1 MKLELRAGLL
11 TPLHLLSVIFR
22 ISRRCFFA
30 GTLLAA
36 VLAGWIS
43 FQFWSDPNIPS
54 QGELPPAIQLSN
66 QVRQLCLREQRAAD
80 SVWAPEVLA
89 QHCGRTVEAI
99 WDEINVAEDKLA
111 RVAELNL
118 GTVRVGCWRL
128 AQTARPQ
135 GIQVYRRAGED
146 SPLSPSEWAAWVR
159 GFWKAG
165 WRLEWI
171 EFRHQRF
178 QANSVG
184 QSKAAGGSFLRNL
197 SPIRSEFFFRAGL
210 GKTNPEN
217 PAALTAETSSRRALI
232 EGTLAVKWE
241 TVAKNRG
248 KISIAEMD
256 ARQLELRILRGR
268 APFRLVLEERIIPPE
283 NAHSIDPLIVADLDG
298 DGRLEIILAGKN
310 LVYRDRNGDGHK
322 AEPLCV
328 FPPHLISTALLA
340 DITGNGFADLLCVKH
355 QGLVLLPGAVGG
367 LFDQPE
373 IMLWPAPRD
382 LKYPMA
388 MSCGDADQDGDLD
401 IFIGQYK
408 VPYENGTLPTP
419 FYDADDGHPFYLL
432 RNEGGLRFADAT
444 AESGLTAKR
453 RRRIYSAS
461 FVDADG
467 RDGPDL
473 AIVSDFAGAELYLN
487 DGQGRFADATAATLA
502 EPYGFGMA
510 HSFADFNL
518 DGRLDFLMIGMTSPT
533 VSRLESMGLRREGL
547 AGSPSM
553 RSRMTY
559 GNRLFLSRA
568 DGRFEQNAL
577 SRSIARSGW
586 AWGCGSADFDND
598 GFPDVFIANGM
609 ESRESV
615 RDYEPE
621 YWLHDAFV
629 ANSARS
635 PKAHAYFQAKFA
647 ATRAKGH
654 SYGGYETNR
663 LYLNQNGE
671 TFLEAGYLLGL
682 GLQQDSR
689 NAVADDFD
697 GDGRVDVLMT
707 HFERWPDAGQILR
720 IYRNQLPKTGNWI
733 GFRFARQAGALD
745 PAGTRITVQNG
756 ERIAVD
762 ELVTGDSYRSQHAAS
777 LHFGLGKSQKANR
790 VVLRQPNGQSRV
802 FKNLPANRYYFV
814 DELPSPQPIFSPE
827 NDEKATVEDQSK
839 PSEWE

>member
-1 MKLELRAGLL
+1 MRFEIARRSA
-11 TPLHLLSVIFR
+11 PLNVLAVVSR

-36 VLAGWIS
+36 VLAGWIRL
-43 FQFWSDPNIPS
+43 QLGNDPDLSS

-66 QVRQLCLREQRAAD
+66 QVQQLRLREQRMAD

-99 WDEINVAEDKLA
+99 WDEINAAEDKLA

-118 GTVRVGCWRL
+118 GTVRIGWWRL
-128 AQTARPQ
+128 AERAQPH
-135 GIQVYRRAGED
+135 GIQVYRWAGES
-146 SPLSPSEWAAWVR
+146 SPLSSSDWDAWVR
-159 GFWKAG
+159 GFWEAG

-178 QANSVG
+178 QANSG
-184 QSKAAGGSFLRNL
+184 GHSKAADGSFARNL

-210 GKTNPEN
+210 WKTSPEN
-217 PAALTAETSSRRALI
+217 PANWTAETSSHRVLI
-232 EGTLAVKWE
+232 EGTLAVKWK
-241 TVAKNRG
+241 TVKQSRG
-248 KISIAEMD
+248 KIPIAEMD
-256 ARQLELRILRGR
+256 ARRLELRSLRGR
-268 APFRLVLEERIIPPE
+268 APFRLVLEERITPSE
-283 NAHSIDPLIVADLDG
+283 NARSIDPLIVADLDG

-310 LVYRDRNGDGHK
+310 LIYRDRRGDGHK

-328 FPPHLISTALLA
+328 FPPRLISTALLA
-340 DITGNGFADLLCVKH
+340 DITGDGFADLLCVRH
-355 QGLVLLPGAVGG
+355 QGLVLLPGGVGG
-367 LFDQPE
+367 LFDRPE
-373 IMLWPAPRD
+373 IMLWPAPRS
-382 LKYPMA
+382 LKYPMVLA
-388 MSCGDADQDGDLD
+388 CGDADQDGDLD
-401 IFIGQYK
+401 LFIGQYK

-419 FYDADDGHPFYLL
+419 FYDANDGYPFYLL
-432 RNEGGLRFADAT
+432 HNEGNLRFAEVT
-444 AESGLTAKR
+444 ADSGLAAKR
-453 RRRIYSAS
+453 RRRVYSAS

-467 RDGPDL
+467 KNGPDL

-487 DGQGRFADATAATLA
+487 DGQGRFADATTATLA
-502 EPYGFGMA
+502 ESYGFGMA

-518 DGRLDFLMIGMTSPT
+518 DGRLDFLMIGMNSPT
-533 VSRLESMGLRREGL
+533 VDRLESMGLRRAGL
-547 AGSPSM
+547 AGNSSM

-577 SRSIARSGW
+577 SHSIARSGW
-586 AWGCGSADFDND
+586 AWGCGTADFDND

-663 LYLNQNGE
+663 LYLNQSGE

-682 GLQQDSR
+682 GLQRDSR

-720 IYRNQLPKTGNWI
+720 IYRNELPKTGNWI
-733 GFRFARQAGALD
+733 GFRFDRQAGAMD

-756 ERIAVD
+756 KRIAVD
-762 ELVTGDSYRSQHAAS
+762 EVVTGDSYRSQHAAS

-802 FKNLPANRYYFV
+802 FKNLPANQYYFV

-827 NDEKATVEDQSK
+827 NDEKATVGDQSK

>member
-1 MKLELRAGLL
+1 M
-11 TPLHLLSVIFR
+11 
-22 ISRRCFFA
+22 
-30 GTLLAA
+30 A
-36 VLAGWIS
+36 VLAGWIRLR
-43 FQFWSDPNIPS
+43 FWSEPGIPD
-54 QGELPPAIQLSN
+54 QGGVSPAIQLSN
-66 QVRQLCLREQRAAD
+66 QVRQLRIREQRAAD
-80 SVWAPEVLA
+80 SVWAPEILA

-99 WDEINVAEDKLA
+99 WDEINDAEDKLA
-111 RVAELNL
+111 RVAELNW
-118 GTVRVGCWRL
+118 GTIRVGSWKP
-128 AQTARPQ
+128 AETARPH
-135 GIQVYRRAGED
+135 GIQIYRRAVEA
-146 SPLSPSEWAAWVR
+146 SSLSPSEWTAWVR
-159 GFWKAG
+159 EFWEAG

-178 QANSVG
+178 QANFGG
-184 QSKAAGGSFLRNL
+184 QSEAASGSFLRNL
-197 SPIRSEFFFRAGL
+197 SPIQSEFFFRAGL
-210 GKTNPEN
+210 WKTNRETPKD
-217 PAALTAETSSRRALI
+217 LTAETSSCRALI
-232 EGTLAVKWE
+232 EGTLDVKWK
-241 TVAKNRG
+241 TVEQNQG
-248 KISIAEMD
+248 KIPIAEME
-256 ARQLELRILRGR
+256 ARRLELRIRRGR
-268 APFRLVLEERIIPPE
+268 APFRLVLEERITPPE

-298 DGRLEIILAGKN
+298 DGRLEIVLAGKN

-340 DITGNGFADLLCVKH
+340 DVTGDGFADLLCVKH

-367 LFDQPE
+367 LFDRPE

-382 LKYPMA
+382 LKYPMVL
-388 MSCGDADQDGDLD
+388 SCGDADRDGDLD
-401 IFIGQYK
+401 LFIGQYK

-419 FYDADDGHPFYLL
+419 FYDANDGHPFYLL
-432 RNEGGLRFADAT
+432 RNEGSLRFTDVT
-444 AESGLTAKR
+444 EESGLTAKR

-467 RDGPDL
+467 KNGPDL
-473 AIVSDFAGAELYLN
+473 AIVSDFAGADLYLN
-487 DGQGRFADATAATLA
+487 DGQGRFTDATAATLA
-502 EPYGFGMA
+502 EAYGFGMA
-510 HSFADFNL
+510 HSFADFNW

-533 VSRLESMGLRREGL
+533 ADRLESMGLRREGL
-547 AGSPSM
+547 ADNPLM

-598 GFPDVFIANGM
+598 GFPDVFIVNGM

-635 PKAHAYFQAKFA
+635 SKAHAYFQAKFA
-647 ATRAKGH
+647 ATRAQGH

-682 GLQQDSR
+682 GLQRDSR

-707 HFERWPDAGQILR
+707 HFERWPDARQTLR
-720 IYRNQLPKTGNWI
+720 IYRNELPTTGNWI
-733 GFRFARQAGALD
+733 GFRFARQAGAVD
-745 PAGTRITVQNG
+745 PTGTRITVHNG
-756 ERIAVD
+756 ERTAVD
-762 ELVTGDSYRSQHAAS
+762 EIVTGDSYRSQHAAS
-777 LHFGLGKSQKANR
+777 LHFGLGKAQQADQII
-790 VVLRQPNGQSRV
+790 LRRPTGQSRI
-802 FKNLPANRYYFV
+802 FQNLPANRYYLV
-814 DELPSPQPIFSPE
+814 DHSLSLHPIF
-827 NDEKATVEDQSK
+827 
-839 PSEWE
+839 PSENAGGKESTVGEQSELSGRE

>member
-1 MKLELRAGLL
+1 MALAPFNVLA
-11 TPLHLLSVIFR
+11 VVFR
-22 ISRRCFFA
+22 ISSWRLFA
-30 GTLLAA
+30 GALPAA
-36 VLAGWIS
+36 VLAGWIRL
-43 FQFWSDPNIPS
+43 QFGEYPGIPD
-54 QGELPPAIQLSN
+54 QCELPPAIQLSN
-66 QVRQLCLREQRAAD
+66 QVRELCLREQRAAD
-80 SVWAPEVLA
+80 SVWAPEILA

-99 WDEINVAEDKLA
+99 WDEINDAEDKLA
-111 RVAELNL
+111 RVADLNL
-118 GTVRVGCWRL
+118 GTVRVGWWRL
-128 AQTARPQ
+128 AKTKRPH
-135 GIQVYRRAGED
+135 GIEIYRRAGEESSL
-146 SPLSPSEWAAWVR
+146 SPLEWTAWVR
-159 GFWKAG
+159 GFWEAG

-178 QANSVG
+178 QANFGG
-184 QSKAAGGSFLRNL
+184 QSKAADGSSLRNL
-197 SPIRSEFFFRAGL
+197 SPIRSEFLFRAGL
-210 GKTNPEN
+210 WKTNPEN
-217 PAALTAETSSRRALI
+217 PAALTAESSSHRALI
-232 EGTLAVKWE
+232 TGTLAVKWE
-241 TVAKNRG
+241 TAGRNQG
-248 KISIAEMD
+248 KIPIAEMD
-256 ARQLELRILRGR
+256 ARRLELRILRGR
-268 APFRLVLEERIIPPE
+268 APFRLVLEERIAPPE

-298 DGRLEIILAGKN
+298 DGRLEIVLAGKN
-310 LVYRDRNGDGHK
+310 LIYRDRNGDGHK

-340 DITGNGFADLLCVKH
+340 DFTGDGFADLLCMKQ
-355 QGLVLLPGAVGG
+355 QGLVLLPGAIGG
-367 LFDQPE
+367 LFDRPE
-373 IMLWPAPRD
+373 IMLWPAPRA
-382 LKYPMA
+382 LKYPMVLA
-388 MSCGDADQDGDLD
+388 CGDADQDGDLD
-401 IFIGQYK
+401 VFIGQYK

-419 FYDADDGHPFYLL
+419 FYDANDGYPFYLL
-432 RNEGGLRFADAT
+432 RNEGSLRFTDVT
-444 AESGLTAKR
+444 EESGLGAKR

-467 RDGPDL
+467 KNGPDL
-473 AIVSDFAGAELYLN
+473 AIVSDFAGAEFYWN
-487 DGQGRFADATAATLA
+487 DGQGRFINATATTLA

-518 DGRLDFLMIGMTSPT
+518 DGRLDFLMIGMNSPT
-533 VSRLESMGLRREGL
+533 VDRLESMGLRREGL
-547 AGSPSM
+547 TDNPLM

-671 TFLEAGYLLGL
+671 TFLEAGYLFGL
-682 GLQQDSR
+682 GLQRDSR

-720 IYRNQLPKTGNWI
+720 IYRNELPKTGNWI
-733 GFRFARQAGALD
+733 GFRFARRAGAMD

-756 ERIAVD
+756 KRIAVD
-762 ELVTGDSYRSQHAAS
+762 EVVTGDSYRSQHAAS

-827 NDEKATVEDQSK
+827 NDEKATVGDQSK

>member
-1 MKLELRAGLL
+1 M
-11 TPLHLLSVIFR
+11 
-22 ISRRCFFA
+22 
-30 GTLLAA
+30 
-36 VLAGWIS
+36 
-43 FQFWSDPNIPS
+43 
-54 QGELPPAIQLSN
+54 
-66 QVRQLCLREQRAAD
+66 
-80 SVWAPEVLA
+80 
-89 QHCGRTVEAI
+89 
-99 WDEINVAEDKLA
+99 
-111 RVAELNL
+111 
-118 GTVRVGCWRL
+118 
-128 AQTARPQ
+128 
-135 GIQVYRRAGED
+135 
-146 SPLSPSEWAAWVR
+146 
-159 GFWKAG
+159 
-165 WRLEWI
+165 
-171 EFRHQRF
+171 
-178 QANSVG
+178 
-184 QSKAAGGSFLRNL
+184 RNL

-210 GKTNPEN
+210 WKTNPEN
-217 PAALTAETSSRRALI
+217 PAALTAESSSRRTLI

-241 TVAKNRG
+241 TAGQNHG
-248 KISIAEMD
+248 KIPIAEMD
-256 ARQLELRILRGR
+256 ARQLELRSLRGR
-268 APFRLVLEERIIPPE
+268 APFRLVLEERISPPE
-283 NAHSIDPLIVADLDG
+283 NAHSIDPLIVAELDG

-340 DITGNGFADLLCVKH
+340 DFTSDGFPDLLCMKH

-373 IMLWPAPRD
+373 IMLWPAPRA
-382 LKYPMA
+382 LEYPMVLA
-388 MSCGDADQDGDLD
+388 CGDADQDGDLD
-401 IFIGQYK
+401 VFIGQYK

-419 FYDADDGHPFYLL
+419 FYDANDGYPFYLL
-432 RNEGGLRFADAT
+432 RNEGGLRFADVT
-444 AESGLTAKR
+444 EESGLGAKR
-453 RRRIYSAS
+453 RRRIYSTS

-467 RDGPDL
+467 KNGPDL
-473 AIVSDFAGAELYLN
+473 AIVSDFAGAELYWN
-487 DGQGRFADATAATLA
+487 DGQGRFANATAATLA

-533 VSRLESMGLRREGL
+533 ADRLESMGLRREGL
-547 AGSPSM
+547 AGNPLM

-559 GNRLFLSRA
+559 GNRLFISRA
-568 DGRFEQNAL
+568 DGRFEQNDL

-598 GFPDVFIANGM
+598 GFPDVFIVNGM

-671 TFLEAGYLLGL
+671 TFLEAGYLFGL
-682 GLQQDSR
+682 GLQRDSR

-707 HFERWPDAGQILR
+707 HFERWPDAAQSLR
-720 IYRNQLPKTGNWI
+720 IYRNELPQTRNWI
-733 GFRFARQAGALD
+733 GFRFARQAGSVD
-745 PAGTRITVQNG
+745 PAGTQVTVQNDK
-756 ERIAVD
+756 RLAVD

-777 LHFGLGKSQKANR
+777 LHFGLGKAQQAKR
-790 VVLRQPNGQSRV
+790 VILRRPNDQSRI

-814 DELPSPQPIFSPE
+814 DHSLSLQPIFSPE
-827 NDEKATVEDQSK
+827 NDEKSAMESESTDWEQSK

>member
-1 MKLELRAGLL
+1 M
-11 TPLHLLSVIFR
+11 IFR
-22 ISRRCFFA
+22 ISSRRLFA
-30 GTLLAA
+30 GTLPAA
-36 VLAGWIS
+36 VLAGWIRL
-43 FQFWSDPNIPS
+43 QFGNDPGIPD
-54 QGELPPAIQLSN
+54 QCELPPEIQLSN
-66 QVRQLCLREQRAAD
+66 QVRQLRLHEQRAAD
-80 SVWAPEVLA
+80 SVWAPEILA

-99 WDEINVAEDKLA
+99 WDEINAAEDKLA

-118 GTVRVGCWRL
+118 GTVRVGWWRL
-128 AQTARPQ
+128 AETKRPH
-135 GIQVYRRAGED
+135 GIEIYRWAGED
-146 SPLSPSEWAAWVR
+146 SPLSPSEWTSWVR
-159 GFWKAG
+159 GFWEAG
-165 WRLEWI
+165 WRLEMI

-178 QANSVG
+178 QVNSG
-184 QSKAAGGSFLRNL
+184 EQSKAANGSSLRSL

-210 GKTNPEN
+210 WKTNPEN
-217 PAALTAETSSRRALI
+217 PEALTAESSSRRALI

-241 TVAKNRG
+241 TDGQNQG
-248 KISIAEMD
+248 KIPIAEMD
-256 ARQLELRILRGR
+256 ARRLELRSLRER
-268 APFRLVLEERIIPPE
+268 APFRLVLEERIAPPE
-283 NAHSIDPLIVADLDG
+283 NAYSIDPLIVAELDG

-340 DITGNGFADLLCVKH
+340 DFTSDGFADLLCMKQ

-373 IMLWPAPRD
+373 IMLWPAPRA
-382 LKYPMA
+382 LKYPMVLA
-388 MSCGDADQDGDLD
+388 CGDADQDGDLD

-419 FYDADDGHPFYLL
+419 FYDANDGHPFYLL
-432 RNEGGLRFADAT
+432 RNEGSLRFTDVT
-444 AESGLTAKR
+444 EESGLGAKR

-467 RDGPDL
+467 KNGPDL
-473 AIVSDFAGAELYLN
+473 AIVSDFAGAELYWN
-487 DGQGRFADATAATLA
+487 DGQGRFINATATTLA

-518 DGRLDFLMIGMTSPT
+518 DGRLDFLMIGMNSPT
-533 VSRLESMGLRREGL
+533 VDRLESMGLRREGL
-547 AGSPSM
+547 AGNPLM

-568 DGRFEQNAL
+568 DGRFEQNDL

-586 AWGCGSADFDND
+586 AWGCGAADFDND

-609 ESRESV
+609 ESREFV

-635 PKAHAYFQAKFA
+635 PTAHAYFQAKFA

-682 GLQQDSR
+682 GLQRDSR

-697 GDGRVDVLMT
+697 GDGCVDVLMT
-707 HFERWPDAGQILR
+707 HFERWPDAAQTLR
-720 IYRNQLPKTGNWI
+720 IYRNELPQTGNWI
-733 GFRFARQAGALD
+733 GFRFASQAGSMD
-745 PAGTRITVQNG
+745 PAGIQVTVQNG
-756 ERIAVD
+756 EHIAVD
-762 ELVTGDSYRSQHAAS
+762 EVVTGDSYRSQHAAS
-777 LHFGLGKSQKANR
+777 LHFGLGKAQQAYR
-790 VVLRQPNGQSRV
+790 IIVRRPNGQSRI

-814 DELPSPQPIFSPE
+814 DDLLSPRPIFPSK
-827 NDEKATVEDQSK
+827 NDEESTVGEQNDL
-839 PSEWE
+839 SERE

>member
-1 MKLELRAGLL
+1 MV
-11 TPLHLLSVIFR
+11 SR
-22 ISRRCFFA
+22 ISKRCFFA

-36 VLAGWIS
+36 VLAGWIRL
-43 FQFWSDPNIPS
+43 QLGSDPDLSS

-66 QVRQLCLREQRAAD
+66 QVQQLRLREQRMAD

-89 QHCGRTVEAI
+89 QHYGRTMEAI
-99 WDEINVAEDKLA
+99 WDEINAAEDKLA

-118 GTVRVGCWRL
+118 GTVRIGWWRL
-128 AQTARPQ
+128 AERAQPH
-135 GIQVYRRAGED
+135 GIQVYRWAGES
-146 SPLSPSEWAAWVR
+146 SPLSPSDWDAWVR
-159 GFWKAG
+159 GFWEAG

-178 QANSVG
+178 QANSG
-184 QSKAAGGSFLRNL
+184 GHSKAVDGSFARNL

-210 GKTNPEN
+210 WKTSPENPEN
-217 PAALTAETSSRRALI
+217 WTAETSSRRVLI
-232 EGTLAVKWE
+232 EGTLAIKWK
-241 TVAKNRG
+241 TVEQSRG
-248 KISIAEMD
+248 KIPIAEMD
-256 ARQLELRILRGR
+256 ARRLELRSLRGR
-268 APFRLVLEERIIPPE
+268 APFRLVLEERITPPE
-283 NAHSIDPLIVADLDG
+283 NARSIDPLIVAELDG

-310 LVYRDRNGDGHK
+310 LIYRDRRGDGHK

-328 FPPHLISTALLA
+328 FPPRLISTALLA
-340 DITGNGFADLLCVKH
+340 DITGDGFADLLCVRH
-355 QGLVLLPGAVGG
+355 QGLVLLPGGIGG
-367 LFDQPE
+367 LFDRPE
-373 IMLWPAPRD
+373 IMLWPAPRS

-388 MSCGDADQDGDLD
+388 LTCGDADQDGDLD

-419 FYDADDGHPFYLL
+419 FYDANDGHPFYLL
-432 RNEGGLRFADAT
+432 RNEGNLRFAEVT
-444 AESGLTAKR
+444 ADSGLAAKR
-453 RRRIYSAS
+453 RRRVYSAS

-467 RDGPDL
+467 KNGPDL

-487 DGQGRFADATAATLA
+487 NGQGRFADATTATLA
-502 EPYGFGMA
+502 ESHGFGMA

-518 DGRLDFLMIGMTSPT
+518 DGRLDFLMIGMNSPT
-533 VSRLESMGLRREGL
+533 VDRLEAMGLRRAGL
-547 AGSPSM
+547 AGNPSM

-577 SRSIARSGW
+577 SHSIARSGW

-663 LYLNQNGE
+663 LYLNQSGE
-671 TFLEAGYLLGL
+671 IFLEAGYLLGL
-682 GLQQDSR
+682 GLQRDSR

-720 IYRNQLPKTGNWI
+720 IYRNELPKTGNWI
-733 GFRFARQAGALD
+733 GFRFARQSGAMD

-756 ERIAVD
+756 KRIAVD
-762 ELVTGDSYRSQHAAS
+762 EVVSGDSYRSQHAAS

-814 DELPSPQPIFSPE
+814 DELPSPQLIFSPE
-827 NDEKATVEDQSK
+827 NDEKATVGNQRE

>member
-1 MKLELRAGLL
+1 M
-11 TPLHLLSVIFR
+11 T
-22 ISRRCFFA
+22 
-30 GTLLAA
+30 
-36 VLAGWIS
+36 
-43 FQFWSDPNIPS
+43 
-54 QGELPPAIQLSN
+54 PAIQLSN
-66 QVRQLCLREQRAAD
+66 QVRQLRLREQRAAV
-80 SVWAPEVLA
+80 SVWAPEILA

-99 WDEINVAEDKLA
+99 WDEINAAEDKLA
-111 RVAELNL
+111 RVAALNL
-118 GTVRVGCWRL
+118 GTVRVGSWRL
-128 AQTARPQ
+128 AETVRPH
-135 GIQVYRRAGED
+135 GIQVYRWAGEA
-146 SPLSPSEWAAWVR
+146 SPLSPSEWVAWVR
-159 GFWKAG
+159 GFWEAG
-165 WRLEWI
+165 WRLEII

-178 QANSVG
+178 QANFGG
-184 QSKAAGGSFLRNL
+184 QPKAADGSFLHNL
-197 SPIRSEFFFRAGL
+197 SPIQSEFSFRAGL
-210 GKTNPEN
+210 WKANREN
-217 PAALTAETSSRRALI
+217 MADLTAEASSCRALI
-232 EGTLAVKWE
+232 EGTLSVKWK
-241 TVAKNRG
+241 TVEQDQAK
-248 KISIAEMD
+248 IPIAEMD
-256 ARQLELRILRGR
+256 ARRLELRILRGR
-268 APFRLVLEERIIPPE
+268 APFRLVLEEQITPPE

-298 DGRLEIILAGKN
+298 DGRLEIVLAGKN
-310 LVYRDRNGDGHK
+310 LVHRDRNGNGHK

-340 DITGNGFADLLCVKH
+340 DVTGDGFADLLCVKH
-355 QGLVLLPGAVGG
+355 QGLVLLPGAAGG
-367 LFDQPE
+367 LFDRPE
-373 IMLWPAPRD
+373 VMLWPSPRD

-388 MSCGDADQDGDLD
+388 LSCGDADQDGDLD
-401 IFIGQYK
+401 LFIGQYK

-419 FYDADDGHPFYLL
+419 FYDANDGYPFYLL
-432 RNEGGLRFADAT
+432 RNEGNLRFVDVT
-444 AESGLTAKR
+444 AESGLTANR

-467 RDGPDL
+467 KNGPDL

-487 DGQGRFADATAATLA
+487 DGKGRFADATAATLA

-533 VSRLESMGLRREGL
+533 VNRLESMGLRREGL
-547 AGSPSM
+547 ADNPSM

-568 DGRFEQNAL
+568 DGRLEQNAL

-663 LYLNQNGE
+663 LYLNQTGE

-682 GLQQDSR
+682 GLQRDSR

-697 GDGRVDVLMT
+697 GDGLVDVLMT
-707 HFERWPDAGQILR
+707 HFERWPDARQTLR
-720 IYRNQLPKTGNWI
+720 IYRNELPKTGNWI
-733 GFRFARQAGALD
+733 GFRFARQAGSVD

-762 ELVTGDSYRSQHAAS
+762 EIVTGDSYRSQHSAS
-777 LHFGLGKSQKANR
+777 LHFGLGKAQQADR
-790 VVLRQPNGQSRV
+790 IILRRPNGQSRV
-802 FKNLPANRYYFV
+802 FQNLPANRYYFV
-814 DELPSPQPIFSPE
+814 GHSLSLQPIFSPE
-827 NDEKATVEDQSK
+827 NDEGEKAMIWGRSDLSGRE
-839 PSEWE
+839 

>member
-1 MKLELRAGLL
+1 M
-11 TPLHLLSVIFR
+11 VFR
-22 ISRRCFFA
+22 ISKGWFFV

-36 VLAGWIS
+36 VLAGWILL
-43 FQFWSDPNIPS
+43 QFWNDPGVPGQS
-54 QGELPPAIQLSN
+54 ELPPAIQLSN
-66 QVRQLCLREQRAAD
+66 QVRQLRLREQRAAD
-80 SVWAPEVLA
+80 SVWAPEILA

-99 WDEINVAEDKLA
+99 WDEINAAEDKLA
-111 RVAELNL
+111 RIAELNL
-118 GTVRVGCWRL
+118 GTVRVGSWRL
-128 AQTARPQ
+128 AETLRPH
-135 GIQVYRRAGED
+135 GIQIYRRAGEA
-146 SPLSPSEWAAWVR
+146 SLSPSEWTAWVR
-159 GFWKAG
+159 GFWEAG
-165 WRLEWI
+165 WRLEII

-178 QANSVG
+178 QASFGG
-184 QSKAAGGSFLRNL
+184 QSKAANGSFLRNL
-197 SPIRSEFFFRAGL
+197 SPIRSEFFFRSGL
-210 GKTNPEN
+210 WKTDPEN
-217 PAALTAETSSRRALI
+217 PESLPTEASSGRVLI
-232 EGTLAVKWE
+232 EGTLAVKWK
-241 TVAKNRG
+241 TVEQNQG
-248 KISIAEMD
+248 KIPIAEME
-256 ARQLELRILRGR
+256 ARRLELRSRRGR
-268 APFRLVLEERIIPPE
+268 APFRLVLEERVAPPE

-298 DGRLEIILAGKN
+298 DGRLEIVLVGKN

-340 DITGNGFADLLCVKH
+340 DFTGDGFADLLCVKH

-367 LFDQPE
+367 LFDRPE
-373 IMLWPAPRD
+373 IMLWPSPRD
-382 LKYPMA
+382 LKYPMVL
-388 MSCGDADQDGDLD
+388 SCGDADRDGDLD
-401 IFIGQYK
+401 VFIGQYK

-419 FYDADDGHPFYLL
+419 FYDANDGYPFYLL
-432 RNEGGLRFADAT
+432 RNEGGLRFVDVTAD
-444 AESGLTAKR
+444 SGLAAKR

-467 RDGPDL
+467 KNGPDL
-473 AIVSDFAGAELYLN
+473 AVVSDFAGAELYLN
-487 DGQGRFADATAATLA
+487 DGKGRFTDATTATLA

-533 VSRLESMGLRREGL
+533 ADRLESMGLRREGL
-547 AGSPSM
+547 AGNSSM

-568 DGRFEQNAL
+568 AGRFEQNAL
-577 SRSIARSGW
+577 SRSIARAGW

-598 GFPDVFIANGM
+598 GFPDVFIVNGM

-635 PKAHAYFQAKFA
+635 PTAHAYFQAKFA
-647 ATRAKGH
+647 ATRAQGH

-671 TFLEAGYLLGL
+671 TFLEAGYLFGL
-682 GLQQDSR
+682 GLQRDSR

-707 HFERWPDAGQILR
+707 HFERWPDARQTLR

-733 GFRFARQAGALD
+733 GFRFARQAGAVD
-745 PAGTRITVQNG
+745 PAGTRITVHNG
-756 ERIAVD
+756 DRTAVD
-762 ELVTGDSYRSQHAAS
+762 EIVTGDSYRSQHAAS
-777 LHFGLGKSQKANR
+777 LHFGLGKARQADR
-790 VVLRQPNGQSRV
+790 IILRRPNGQSRI

-814 DELPSPQPIFSPE
+814 DHSLSLQPIFSPE
-827 NDEKATVEDQSK
+827 NDENATVGER
-839 PSEWE
+839 SELSERE